1 MITTNAE
8 SDDGPNGFGE
18 TVSSP
23 DNYGLTQTPRGLCS
37 RRILE
42 AGFYGLVAEEEKKEE
57 EDVEEKEN
65 EEPVKDGVGEVVLT
79 ASEGLVAEEEKKEEV
94 VEEEKKEEEV
104 EEEKKEPVED
114 GAVGGPVV
122 VEEADGSSGDA
133 EGVDGDGKEADGEE
147 ADGVDAKKSCW
158 TALLCCK
165 IFRK

>member
-57 EDVEEKEN
+57 ELEEKE
-65 EEPVKDGVGEVVLT
+65 
-79 ASEGLVAEEEKKEEV
+79 
-94 VEEEKKEEEV
+94 
-104 EEEKKEPVED
+104 EPVED